1 MQHGAAL
8 KLGVIMAVSMD
19 KTRISVTIDKMTYS
33 LLSEIGRQKDRPM
46 SYIVQQAVSFYL
58 MKHPHARLITGKG
71 MFEIIEALDDC

>member
-58 MKHPHARLITGKG
+58 MKHPDARLITGTG
-71 MFEIIEALDDC
+71 MFEIIEALNDC